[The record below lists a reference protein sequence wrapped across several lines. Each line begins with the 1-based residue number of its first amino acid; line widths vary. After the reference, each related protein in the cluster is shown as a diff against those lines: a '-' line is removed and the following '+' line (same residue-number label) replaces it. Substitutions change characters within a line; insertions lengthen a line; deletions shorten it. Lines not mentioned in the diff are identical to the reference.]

1 MDKTD
6 ANFTIETIED
16 TNFMTLIASGTY
28 SLERAIH
35 LCKLSIDTCFSYN
48 KSKILVD
55 ITKVTGNVPF
65 FDRFQYA
72 EALAQYKSTHAL
84 TKVSK
89 IALVGR
95 EPLID
100 KNRFGETVA
109 VNRGV
114 NIKVFTELNDALA
127 WLNEV

>member
-1 MDKTD
+1 MENTD
-6 ANFTIETIED
+6 ANFTIETIEE
-16 TNFMTLIASGTY
+16 THFMTLIASGTY

-35 LCKLSIDTCFSYN
+35 LCKLSIDTCLLYN
-48 KSKILVD
+48 KKKILVD
-55 ITKVTGNVPF
+55 ITQVTGNVPF

-72 EALAQYKSTHAL
+72 EALAQYKSIHAL
-84 TKVSK
+84 TGVSK
-89 IALVGR
+89 IALFGN

>member
-1 MDKTD
+1 MGETD
-6 ANFTIETIED
+6 ANFNVEAFEGN
-16 TNFMTLIASGTY
+16 NFMTLIASGTY

-35 LCKLSIDTCFSYN
+35 LCKLSIDTCLLYN
-48 KSKILVD
+48 KKKILVD

-72 EALAQYKSTHAL
+72 EALAQYKSKHAL
-84 TKVSK
+84 TAVSK
-89 IALVGR
+89 IALFGN

>member
-1 MDKTD
+1 MENTN
-6 ANFTIETIED
+6 ANFTIETIEG
-16 TNFMTLIASGTY
+16 NHFITLIASGAY

-35 LCKLSIDTCFSYN
+35 LCKLSIDTCLLYN
-48 KSKILVD
+48 KTKILVD

-72 EALAQYKSTHAL
+72 EALAQYKSIHAL
-84 TKVSK
+84 TEVSK
-89 IALVGR
+89 IALFGN

-127 WLNEV
+127 WLDEV